1 MLAALTLLTFWKQG
15 RCVFTG
21 STDMDRTPKMGEDK
35 RKGTSV
41 SPTLSPVASSLT
53 NFPPTQYFEVTQTA
67 FVQIQFCH

>member
-1 MLAALTLLTFWKQG
+1 MLAALTPLTFWKQG

-21 STDMDRTPKMGEDK
+21 STEMDLTPKMGEDK

-53 NFPPTQYFEVTQTA
+53 PYFEVTQAA
-67 FVQIQFCH
+67 FVQIQLCH